1 MDTGSY
7 SSYSAL
13 QGPLILIAVSV
24 HQQPVAILAVLV
36 LIHLLAATSFGSKLL
51 TSSVVSPRTSCPGS
65 LPPPLQ
71 PAITFFVPAPAS
83 LITRGAG
90 GGVLHLGTGAG
101 NNRAAA
107 DWMIVL

>member
-51 TSSVVSPRTSCPGS
+51 KRDTVSPSTSC
-65 LPPPLQ
+65 LPA
-71 PAITFFVPAPAS
+71 PAAGQSPFFVPAPAF
-83 LITRGAG
+83 LVTTGAG
-90 GGVLHLGTGAG
+90 GGDLHLGTGTG

>member
-1 MDTGSY
+1 MDTG
-7 SSYSAL
+7 SYSAL

-51 TSSVVSPRTSCPGS
+51 TSSVVSPRTSWLPAPAHAAGSYLLCPS
-65 LPPPLQ
+65 
-71 PAITFFVPAPAS
+71 TSPAS
-83 LITRGAG
+83 LITTGAG
-90 GGVLHLGTGAG
+90 GGDLHLGTGTG

>member
-1 MDTGSY
+1 MDTG
-7 SSYSAL
+7 SYSAL

-51 TSSVVSPRTSCPGS
+51 TRDTVSPRTSC
-65 LPPPLQ
+65 LPAPTLQ

-83 LITRGAG
+83 LITTGAG
-90 GGVLHLGTGAG
+90 GGDLHLGTGTG

>member
-51 TSSVVSPRTSCPGS
+51 TTERLSRPAHPAF
-65 LPPPLQ
+65 LPAPTLQ
-71 PAITFFVPAPAS
+71 PAITFFVTAPAS
-83 LITRGAG
+83 LEQVAETCTLALALVITGQRLIG
-90 GGVLHLGTGAG
+90 
-101 NNRAAA
+101 
-107 DWMIVL
+107 